1 MALIAYFAPKSE
13 RLKDINLK
21 SKYGDLKTVYLTIE
35 SENNECL
42 VTDRY
47 ATTLR
52 RSDEAD
58 DVRKSWCFDG
68 KDRSILV
75 QRKKKKSMLLI
86 PLENFSREDIEQVN
100 ELKLEWIALY
110 QDRLEK
116 GKYLKVPFPEDS
128 WREYKRSKKERRIIG
143 LYSKN
148 KVYAVDTLLRPV
160 ERYNPETV
168 DNLGKYVVMKIEGE
182 SDKLLPNIVMTAIE
196 NINFKDYIL
205 KNFRAASK

>member
-1 MALIAYFAPKSE
+1 MALIAYLAPKSN
-13 RLKDINLK
+13 RLEDINSK

-58 DVRKSWCFDG
+58 DVRKSWCFSG
-68 KDRSILV
+68 KDKSILV
-75 QRKKKKSMLLI
+75 QRKKKKSMVLI
-86 PLENFSREDIEQVN
+86 PYENFQQTDLEEVE
-100 ELKLEWIALY
+100 ELKLEWIALF

-116 GKYLKVPFPEDS
+116 GKYLKVTFPEDS
-128 WREYKRSKKERRIIG
+128 WKEFKRTKKARRVIG
-143 LYSKN
+143 LYSKD

-160 ERYNPETV
+160 ERFSIESV
-168 DNLGKYVVMKIEGE
+168 DNHEKYVVMKIEGE
-182 SDKLLPNIVMTAIE
+182 NDKLLPSIIMTTLE

-205 KNFRAASK
+205 KNFKPGPK